1 MERRRQRRDLA
12 RRELDRADGQR
23 ADGQL
28 DEVVD
33 VGDDGD
39 ALREEHLE
47 GHVVGEGDGD
57 GDGDVDGEPRGLR
70 GDGQVR
76 HLGRGDGELVGLGLG
91 VLEREERADGP
102 EHEAED
108 RDDEDERGLAE
119 GPRREGQ
126 RRAAGAALGAPRRRA
141 VARAAGR
148 AAPREAAAARVARA
162 APRQAARR
170 DAEGDEE
177 HGPVEEGHDL
187 AHGRLEVDLRGAG
200 LGRGGPDP
208 GARPRV

>member
-1 MERRRQRRDLA
+1 MTPGSVRASMSTRVGPRRMRDGVVSTFVATNWPASARSGRTRGARPVVSERPPPEKNRRRGPRAPERVLPQVEVERRRQRRDLA

-91 VLEREERADGP
+91 VLEREEPGQDKS
-102 EHEAED
+102 D
-108 RDDEDERGLAE
+108 STSLSV
-119 GPRREGQ
+119 PR
-126 RRAAGAALGAPRRRA
+126 
-141 VARAAGR
+141 
-148 AAPREAAAARVARA
+148 ARV
-162 APRQAARR
+162 PSKPSTLR
-170 DAEGDEE
+170 DRSE
-177 HGPVEEGHDL
+177 
-187 AHGRLEVDLRGAG
+187 R
-200 LGRGGPDP
+200 
-208 GARPRV
+208 